1 MADIRAARD
10 ITAAV
15 GTTDAVAMDAKD
27 TRGAVIAVVAM
38 LAAVMPA
45 AVSMAANHAAAGS
58 TEAAVVGSTAA
69 GPTVAADRMVGG
81 VAK

>member
-1 MADIRAARD
+1 MADIMAARD
-10 ITAAV
+10 ITVAA

-38 LAAVMPA
+38 LVVAMPA
-45 AVSMAANHAAAGS
+45 EVSMAANHAA
-58 TEAAVVGSTAA
+58 VVGSTV
-69 GPTVAADRMVGG
+69 VAVDRMVGD